1 MNILKFQ
8 TLKSMPS
15 LKVDDPNQILR
26 LNTKLTSFLNLRV
39 TFGKVKIKRF
49 TEIRMTSFNFY
60 RP

>member
-8 TLKSMPS
+8 ALKSMPS